1 MKPKYTLNDLNRRRS
16 QWSREGS
23 VQTHTHTVE
32 FSRSLTGVEQQK
44 FITLLLDF
52 PSRVKQEL
60 PDLQTHFLDKTEVW
74 FDNSG
79 CAKYTV
85 HQIGR
90 GGEWKDLLF
99 SLLSKFSQEVAVISK
114 HDGNPVFA
122 KAPKKPVELTE
133 IIVEYKEEGGDR
145 TESSPESTDATE
157 QGRSADQPLFTY
169 ASKEEVLEAYLAVE
183 QEWEEVFRRLA
194 DS

>member
-1 MKPKYTLNDLNRRRS
+1 MRPKYTLTDLKRRPNKGS
-16 QWSREGS
+16 KDGS

-32 FSRSLTGVEQQK
+32 FSRSLTGAEQQK

-60 PDLQTHFLDKTEVW
+60 PDLKTHFLDKTEVC
-74 FDNSG
+74 FDNPG

-90 GGEWKDLLF
+90 GGEWKNILF
-99 SLLSKFSQEVAVISK
+99 GVLAKFSQEVARISK

-122 KAPKKPVELTE
+122 KAATKPVEFTE
-133 IIVEYKEEGGDR
+133 MIEEHREEGGDR
-145 TESSPESTDATE
+145 TESTPENSNSNE

-169 ASKEEVLEAYLAVE
+169 ASKEEVWEAYLAVE

>member
-1 MKPKYTLNDLNRRRS
+1 MKPKYTLNDLTQRPRRVS
-16 QWSREGS
+16 HNGS
-23 VQTHTHTVE
+23 VHTHTVE

-44 FITLLLDF
+44 FINLLLDF

-74 FDNSG
+74 FDNPD

-85 HQIGR
+85 HQIGK
-90 GGEWKDLLF
+90 GGEWKNLLF
-99 SLLSKFSQEVAVISK
+99 SLLAKFSQEVVIISN

-122 KAPKKPVELTE
+122 KAPTEPVELTE
-133 IIVEYKEEGGDR
+133 IIKEHKEDGGDR
-145 TESSPESTDATE
+145 TESSPENTDATE
-157 QGRSADQPLFTY
+157 EGRSADQPLFTY
-169 ASKEEVLEAYLAVE
+169 ASKEEVLEAYLE
-183 QEWEEVFRRLA
+183 SKKEWEEVYRRLA

>member
-1 MKPKYTLNDLNRRRS
+1 MKPKYTLNDLTQRPSRS
-16 QWSREGS
+16 SHNGS
-23 VQTHTHTVE
+23 VHTHTVE
-32 FSRSLTGVEQQK
+32 FSRSLTGVEQQQ

-74 FDNSG
+74 FDNPG

-85 HQIGR
+85 HQIGK
-90 GGEWKDLLF
+90 GGEWKNLLF
-99 SLLSKFSQEVAVISK
+99 SLLSKFSQEVVIISK

-122 KAPKKPVELTE
+122 KAQKKPVELTE
-133 IIVEYKEEGGDR
+133 IIEEHKEDGGDR

-169 ASKEEVLEAYLAVE
+169 ASKEEVLEAYLE
-183 QEWEEVFRRLA
+183 SKKEWEEVYRRLA

>member
-16 QWSREGS
+16 QGSREGS

-32 FSRSLTGVEQQK
+32 FSRSLTGVEQQN

-60 PDLQTHFLDKTEVW
+60 PNLKTHFLDKTEVW
-74 FDNSG
+74 FDNPD
-79 CAKYTV
+79 CAKYTF
-85 HQIGR
+85 HQLER
-90 GGEWKDLLF
+90 GGEWKDFLF
-99 SLLSKFSQEVAVISK
+99 SLLAKFSQEVAMISK

-122 KAPKKPVELTE
+122 KAQTSSVELTE
-133 IIVEYKEEGGDR
+133 IIEEHKEDGGDR

-157 QGRSADQPLFTY
+157 QGRSADQPLFTS
-169 ASKEEVLEAYLAVE
+169 ASKEEVLEAYLAIE